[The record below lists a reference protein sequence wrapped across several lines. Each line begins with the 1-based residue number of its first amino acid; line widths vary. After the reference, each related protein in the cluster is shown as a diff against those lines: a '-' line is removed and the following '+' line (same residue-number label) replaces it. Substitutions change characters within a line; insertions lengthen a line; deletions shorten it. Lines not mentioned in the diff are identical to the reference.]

1 LWVDD
6 LEAVIAA
13 AGRFWSAWT
22 TAIESDGDDTP
33 PADLV
38 IEVHEA
44 ARELIRATRAEDLRG
59 AYDVLDCLV
68 LEIKQADPRGTTRCR
83 APLGRGWASKAA
95 WRERD
100 ASR

>member
-1 LWVDD
+1 MHD

-22 TAIESDGDDTP
+22 TAIECDGDDIP

-44 ARELIRATRAEDLRG
+44 ARELIRATGTKDLRA
-59 AYDVLDCLV
+59 AYDVIDHLV
-68 LEIKQADPRGTTRCR
+68 LEIKQSYPAMN
-83 APLGRGWASKAA
+83 
-95 WRERD
+95 
-100 ASR
+100 